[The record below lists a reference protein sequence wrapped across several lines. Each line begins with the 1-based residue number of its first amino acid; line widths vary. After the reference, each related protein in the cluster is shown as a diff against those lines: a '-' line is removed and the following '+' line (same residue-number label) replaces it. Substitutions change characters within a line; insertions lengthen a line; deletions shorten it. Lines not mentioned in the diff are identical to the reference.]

1 MSYAPLPSGIPSPR
15 KDGSLVA
22 GESFD
27 TMKAGNRSESN
38 SPPSFESIF
47 TSNASIQK
55 KALSCLSLI
64 KYHIASRYYELRPWG
79 EFFDMSSFVSP
90 SGAGEVLSRLS
101 VNCRY
106 FYTNYLLLALI
117 FSSYVLIVNL
127 PFTICFFVGWLFL
140 TYVRTEAASLAA
152 GGNYFGDISLCGN
165 PMPTA
170 YLYGFIVVY
179 GIIAFYFTGGS
190 SVVFWLVFLAAL
202 AVVPHAAYRRPS
214 IADPTYQL
222 A

>member
-1 MSYAPLPSGIPSPR
+1 MG
-15 KDGSLVA
+15 

-27 TMKAGNRSESN
+27 TMKAVNRSESN

-47 TSNASIQK
+47 TSNTSISK
-55 KALSCLSLI
+55 KVFSSLNLI
-64 KYHIASRYYELRPWG
+64 KYHITSRYHALRPWS

-90 SGAGEVLSRLS
+90 SGAGEIISRLS
-101 VNCRY
+101 VNCQY
-106 FYTNYLLLALI
+106 FYTNYMLLALV
-117 FSSYVLIVNL
+117 FSSYVLLVNW
-127 PFTICFFVGWLFL
+127 PFTICFFLGWLL
-140 TYVRTEAASLAA
+140 YAYIKTEAASLAA
-152 GGNYFGDISLCGN
+152 CGNYFGDISFCGH
-165 PMPTA
+165 PIPTA
-170 YLYGFIVVY
+170 YLYGFIVLY

-202 AVVPHAAYRRPS
+202 AIIPHAAYRRPS